1 MHDSAW
7 GRLLGVLVAPGRT
20 FRSIAERPTWL
31 PPLLLLMLLGSGVG
45 YLAAQR
51 MDFEDMV
58 RQRTAQQ
65 HQELSPEDLDKGVQV
80 AKRIGPPAALA
91 SGIALLPAAYLL
103 LALIF
108 WTLFRLLGS
117 DLSYPGSLSVTLHA
131 LMPTAVSALLTLP
144 LVLRRETINAQD
156 AQRGILL
163 SNLAALAPEGSG
175 PVVRSLLGSVD
186 FFTLW
191 VLILL
196 ALGYRTV
203 ARVSAAAA
211 TGTVVV
217 LWLLWVAGKALI
229 ALRFG

>member
-31 PPLLLLMLLGSGVG
+31 PPLLLLMLLGGGVG
-45 YLAAQR
+45 YLTVKR
-51 MDFEDMV
+51 TDFEDV
-58 RQRTAQQ
+58 LRQSLAQQ
-65 HQELSPEDLDKGVQV
+65 HQELSPEDLDKSVQ
-80 AKRIGPPAALA
+80 AARKIGPIAALTA
-91 SGIALLPAAYLL
+91 AVAGVPAAYLL
-103 LALIF
+103 LAVTF
-108 WTLFRLLGS
+108 WTLFRLFGS
-117 DLSYPGSLSVTLHA
+117 DLSYPESLSTALHA
-131 LMPTAVSALLTLP
+131 AMPVAVSLLLSLP
-144 LVLRRETINAQD
+144 LVLSRETISAEESK
-156 AQRGILL
+156 RGVLL
-163 SNLAALAPEGSG
+163 SNLAVLAPEGSG
-175 PVVRSLLGSVD
+175 PVVKSLLGSVD

-217 LWLLWVAGKALI
+217 LWLLLVAGKALI